1 MCPKLRIAQAVTEK
15 EAKEGRE
22 KEWEAEGAGMRRASR
37 ESQTSRN
44 CMEGGQEEGARK
56 VMWKHTQQSL
66 RRILES
72 EISAPWQ
79 ATA

>member
-1 MCPKLRIAQAVTEK
+1 MTEK
-15 EAKEGRE
+15 EARKRRG
-22 KEWEAEGAGMRRASR
+22 KDWEEEGAEMRGASR

-66 RRILES
+66 WRIPGRG
-72 EISAPWQ
+72 ISAPWQ